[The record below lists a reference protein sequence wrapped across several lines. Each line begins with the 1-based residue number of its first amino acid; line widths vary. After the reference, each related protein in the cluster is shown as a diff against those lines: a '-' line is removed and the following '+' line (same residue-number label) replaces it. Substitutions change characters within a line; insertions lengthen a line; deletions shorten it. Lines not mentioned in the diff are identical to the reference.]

1 MEEETRIL
9 SIILLWIGTWGLID
23 TFLLNIK
30 SYTVRIIFYICIVIF
45 SYLYLKKKVNYIN
58 I

>member
-45 SYLYLKKKVNYIN
+45 SYLYLKKIS
-58 I
+58 